1 MIICKHKTVLSTSSK
16 RHKIAQ
22 SEKDMKNCPT
32 QPLRQGLEPLT
43 PHHPRQPVK
52 AGWKLCLNSSG
63 DENRLFL

>member
-22 SEKDMKNCPT
+22 GEKNMKNCQI
-32 QPLRQGLEPLT
+32 QPFVQGLEPLT

-52 AGWKLCLNSSG
+52 GG
-63 DENRLFL
+63 